1 MIRPLELFVGLRY
14 VRARRR
20 DHFISFISLI
30 SIVGIAL
37 GVMTLIIVLS
47 VMNGFGTE
55 LRSRILGVVSHMTIT
70 GPGERLANWEEAVK
84 GARENT
90 HVQAAAPFV
99 LGQAMAA
106 RGREMNGVFVRGI
119 LPEQERA
126 IAEIGN
132 KMVEGNLD
140 ALKPGEF
147 SVVVGASLAWKLNLQ
162 VGSQLSLVIPQATA
176 TPAGI
181 VPRFK
186 RFTVVG
192 IFRVD
197 MHEYDNGL
205 VLTHLEDA
213 AKLYQLGDRVSGV
226 RVKVDDVD
234 AAPAIAAEVGQRLG
248 KDFITR
254 DWTREHPNFFRA
266 LKMEKTVMF
275 LILLLVVTVAM
286 FNLVST
292 LVVMVTE
299 KQADIAV
306 LRTLG
311 LSPRGVMAVFVI
323 VGAIIGGL
331 GTLFGTLFGVLIAL
345 NLEQGIALL
354 EKLLNTTF
362 IAGDVYLISI
372 LPSDVQW
379 QDIVSISGASF
390 LLALLATIYP
400 AWRAAKAQ
408 PAAALRY
415 E

>member
-1 MIRPLELFVGLRY
+1 MIRPLELSVGLRY

-20 DHFISFISLI
+20 HHFISFISLI
-30 SIVGIAL
+30 SIVGITL

-55 LRSRILGVVSHMTIT
+55 LRNRILGVVSHMTIT
-70 GPGERLANWEEAVK
+70 GPGERLADWETAAK
-84 GARENT
+84 RARE
-90 HVQAAAPFV
+90 HPRVQAAAPYV

-106 RGREMNGVFVRGI
+106 YGKEMNGVFVRGI
-119 LPEQERA
+119 LPEQERD

-132 KMVEGNLD
+132 KMIDGSLD

-147 SVVVGASLAWKLNLQ
+147 GVVVGASLAWKLDLR
-162 VGSQLSLVIPQATA
+162 VGSQVSLVIPQATA

-181 VPRFK
+181 VPRFR

-197 MHEYDNGL
+197 MHEYDSGL

-213 AKLYQLGDRVSGV
+213 AKLYQMGERVTGV

-234 AAPAIAAEVGQRLG
+234 AAPNIAAAIGQQLG
-248 KDFITR
+248 KDYITR

-299 KQADIAV
+299 KQGDIAV

-311 LSPRGVMAVFVI
+311 LSPRSVMAIFVI

-331 GTLFGTLFGVLIAL
+331 GTFFGTVFGVLIAA
-345 NLEQGIALL
+345 NLEAGVALL
-354 EKLLNTTF
+354 ERMLSTTF

-379 QDIVSISGASF
+379 QDVAAIAGASF
-390 LLALLATIYP
+390 VLALLATIYP